1 MEQVE
6 RPREGLLPALES
18 VRKAQGWDQVQLEGW
33 VAILHSPQAQ
43 EALLS
48 ELISR
53 ESRLVQDITRAKGA
67 EDLFRLQG
75 ELKSTREISKVF
87 VRNIDILKGVY
98 NDTK

>member
-1 MEQVE
+1 M
-6 RPREGLLPALES
+6 
-18 VRKAQGWDQVQLEGW
+18 
-33 VAILHSPQAQ
+33 AILHSPQAQ
-43 EALLS
+43 ETLLS

-98 NDTK
+98 NDAK

>member
-1 MEQVE
+1 M
-6 RPREGLLPALES
+6 
-18 VRKAQGWDQVQLEGW
+18 
-33 VAILHSPQAQ
+33 AILHSPQAQ

-98 NDTK
+98 NDAK

>member
-1 MEQVE
+1 M
-6 RPREGLLPALES
+6 
-18 VRKAQGWDQVQLEGW
+18 
-33 VAILHSPQAQ
+33 AILHSPQAQ

>member
-1 MEQVE
+1 M
-6 RPREGLLPALES
+6 
-18 VRKAQGWDQVQLEGW
+18 EGW

-98 NDTK
+98 NDAK